1 MSRFIDYMLQNVL
14 EPSLNWVLHHPV
26 ISVVA
31 VGLLIFFAARNYK
44 ML

>member
-1 MSRFIDYMLQNVL
+1 MSRFIDYMLQNVF
-14 EPSLNWVLHHPV
+14 EPSLNWVLSHPIV
-26 ISVVA
+26 SVVA

>member
-1 MSRFIDYMLQNVL
+1 MSRFIDYMLQNVV
-14 EPSLNWVLHHPV
+14 EPSLNWVLQHPI
-26 ISVVA
+26 ISVVV